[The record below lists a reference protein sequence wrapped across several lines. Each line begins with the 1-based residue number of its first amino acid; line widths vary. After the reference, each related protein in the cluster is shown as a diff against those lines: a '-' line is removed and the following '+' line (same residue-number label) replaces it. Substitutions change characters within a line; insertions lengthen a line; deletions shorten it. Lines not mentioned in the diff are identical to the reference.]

1 MRKKLMSCML
11 VLLLVIAVV
20 LPEVKAKGLADSGWI
35 GTRCAYTLYLRN
47 EDKSYLYGVMYL
59 DQSGTGDYQYP
70 CTKFTPNDRRQ
81 VQMYAGSSTTD
92 YTTYKSEYTK
102 TAKLLKYGYPVYY
115 TDKSYGRVYV
125 IK

>member
-11 VLLLVIAVV
+11 AFLLVIAVV
-20 LPEVKAKGLADSGWI
+20 VPEVKAKGLADSGWI
-35 GTRCAYTLYLRN
+35 GTRCAYTLYLWN
-47 EDKSYLYGVMYL
+47 ANQSYLYGTMYL
-59 DQSGTGDYQYP
+59 DQSGTGDYRYP
-70 CTKFTPNDRRQ
+70 RTKFTPQAKRQ

-102 TAKLLKYGYPVYY
+102 TAKLLKYEYPVYY

>member
-47 EDKSYLYGVMYL
+47 ADKSYLYGILYL
-59 DQSGTGDYQYP
+59 DQSGTGNYRYP
-70 CTKFTPNDRRQ
+70 RAKFTPQAKRQ
-81 VQMYAGSSTTD
+81 VQIYAGCSEDD
-92 YTTYKSEYTK
+92 YTTWKSDYSIDE
-102 TAKLLKYGYPVYY
+102 KLLKHGYPVYY
-115 TDKSYGRVYV
+115 TDKNYGRVY
-125 IK
+125 IIR